1 MAHPTDRKW
10 VVTLVGNGIS
20 RVSPPTTGVIT
31 HLLSE
36 MNHPHLWDPKIMQ
49 DPLRVILCHLPDP
62 IGVGEKRQMVVK
74 HVRADVQFLRRR
86 APRAYKRD
94 LVM

>member
-1 MAHPTDRKW
+1 
-10 VVTLVGNGIS
+10 
-20 RVSPPTTGVIT
+20 
-31 HLLSE
+31 
-36 MNHPHLWDPKIMQ
+36 MQ